1 MNSSANRSRR
11 CVPLACLLA
20 FAVAAALGT
29 HASAATAPNLLVTS
43 QSDHTVK
50 EYDGTTGAFLR
61 NAAAGIDDP
70 VDVIIGPDGN
80 LLVADARQ
88 DVIQR
93 FHRATGAYLGD
104 FANMIS
110 AHGMT
115 LAFGKVY
122 ACQSHSPDI
131 IRSFDAVTGAEL
143 GSFVPA
149 NSNPF
154 PRDARVANG
163 RLYVAHWNLGA
174 IETFDL
180 DTHES
185 QGLLVSPGSG
195 GLSTPSS
202 ISFGPD
208 GALYVS
214 TVFFV
219 NRYDALTGEFLGR
232 FVDTSDSLGHN
243 FVVGIEWGPDG
254 NLYVATQNPSAVQRY
269 DGSTGEF
276 IDDFV
281 PAGSGGLANPFH
293 LSFATTFD
301 PWLDVGDPTLR
312 FALGHPIPNPARGV
326 LRVPVALD
334 NSAPATLGLY
344 DVAGREIAAR
354 AVGGMGTGRH
364 SVTIGEGTTL
374 PAGVYLL
381 RLVQS
386 GRSVTKRAVVIR

>member
-1 MNSSANRSRR
+1 L
-11 CVPLACLLA
+11 V
-20 FAVAAALGT
+20 T
-29 HASAATAPNLLVTS
+29 HASADAAPNLLVTS
-43 QSDHTVK
+43 QFDHTVK
-50 EYDGTTGAFLR
+50 EYDGTTGAYLR

-70 VDVIIGPDGN
+70 VDAIIGPDGN

-88 DVIQR
+88 NVIQR
-93 FHRATGAYLGD
+93 FHRSTGAYLGD
-104 FANMIS
+104 FAS
-110 AHGMT
+110 VTGPQGMT

-122 ACQSHSPDI
+122 VCQGSPDI
-131 IRSFDAVTGAEL
+131 VRSFDAVTGADL

-149 NSNPF
+149 NPNPF
-154 PRDARVANG
+154 PRDVKAAHG

-174 IETFDL
+174 VETFDP
-180 DTHES
+180 DTHAS

-202 ISFGPD
+202 MAFGFD
-208 GALYVS
+208 GTLYVS
-214 TVFFV
+214 TNYFV
-219 NRYDALTGEFLGR
+219 NRYDAITGEFLGR
-232 FVDTSDSLGHN
+232 FVDTGDRTGQRYAE
-243 FVVGIEWGPDG
+243 GIAWGPDG
-254 NLYVATQNPSAVQRY
+254 HLYIATQNTPGVQRY
-269 DGSTGEF
+269 HGLTGAF

-281 PAGSGGLANPFH
+281 PASGGGLTAPFH
-293 LSFATTFD
+293 ISFTEDFG
-301 PWLDVGDPTLR
+301 PPLDVGDRTVR

-334 NSAPATLGLY
+334 DSAPATLVLY

-354 AVGGMGTGRH
+354 PVGGLGAGRH